1 MLTKNKAEHESLQN
15 IMKELKTFD
24 QPDEILRFYY
34 ISGVYN
40 MAGSI
45 LIDPDHIHQHAYQY
59 LLQKKVKP
67 NLTAYDYFNEQGLFI
82 GLK

>member
-15 IMKELKTFD
+15 IMQELKTFD

-59 LLQKKVKP
+59 LLQKKVRP
-67 NLTAYDYFNEQGLFI
+67 NLTAHDYFNEQGLFI

>member
-1 MLTKNKAEHESLQN
+1 MLKNKAEHESLEN
-15 IMKELKTFD
+15 IMQELKTFD

-34 ISGVYN
+34 IFGVYN

-59 LLQKKVKP
+59 LLQKKVRP
-67 NLTAYDYFNEQGLFI
+67 NLTACDYFNEQGLFI

>member
-1 MLTKNKAEHESLQN
+1 MLKNNKAEQKSLQN
-15 IMKELKTFD
+15 IMCELKTFD

-34 ISGVYN
+34 ISGIYN

-59 LLQKKVKP
+59 LLQKKVKL
-67 NLTAYDYFNEQGLFI
+67 NLTAYD
-82 GLK
+82 